1 MPLNDLPPHV
11 VLHTN
16 VKLPSFPVEY
26 HPTEP
31 GEVGRVRDEGIMVDP
46 GDVTLLCEPL
56 QEDIIVVTP
65 TVIPHWYGEF
75 ATTRQNPEPTPH
87 R

>member
-26 HPTEP
+26 DPTEP

>member
-26 HPTEP
+26 DPTEP
-31 GEVGRVRDEGIMVDP
+31 GEVSRVRDEGIMVDP